1 MALPLLRVQIDPIMG
16 DEIGRMR
23 PPMSVESGIDMFEAP
38 GSGCITDNRCREYN
52 PWSYDLLGRNSNHKT
67 TLDDEECQDLNNSMV
82 NDLVAKI
89 LDDEPIRNVEAY
101 TNHYNGNPTYQYD
114 LQSRL
119 KPRNCPDNYDTT
131 VPLQYPYP
139 RLPGTQNLEEPRD
152 YLCGVNLKGL
162 TLNDCISRNEKS
174 NDYMNGMIHSQR
186 VEHQRPMNSTD
197 MNTPRNYAALG
208 NGLLTTT
215 NGFNYQ
221 PPNWTEN
228 LLSPDYPKD
237 VFGNYQHSPACSN
250 PDMNFNTIGISD
262 MEIPNSMVN
271 PSNHHSTP
279 VINIH
284 DSYNTSTNAP
294 TYSPVSAMTDMSG
307 DSGFLSNSP
316 LQRFSPA
323 DSVLHNCYKNY
334 QRNNFEEMQE
344 GLTNMMHNEHRYLQ
358 QPQKPQHQSYKMEKP
373 IETNYRA
380 MQPGRYPPGSEY
392 PEVRNTEYRPMT
404 PKIDETLLKML
415 SPQLKQKEQ
424 SNNYQMRFARSV
436 NSQSMDQSPKYNYPV
451 DNGYH
456 HRFTASTESLK
467 PLQSPVYQNGVKR
480 PGNPSCGYQMDPF
493 ELAGDIGYTSN
504 AHLALARA
512 SMDPSVLNHLMM
524 KQRQQLQ
531 MSVPDVLLNPRLM
544 RGGAPAGPGV
554 FPSLMPVISA
564 VPSLHSMSVLSG
576 GMGLRGNVRS
586 TRRAGPSSLL
596 HMRLEQTFE
605 QFKQLEKERKKC
617 EAGLA
622 AHFPGKRVT
631 SANNI
636 PVPRLQGNPSRADRL
651 IIDHLR
657 EHARVITLI
666 AKMEHLRGASMNE
679 RVHKAMEYWLESI
692 KFVQEC
698 RKKEIAHANKRQK
711 DNPHCSPIQD
721 DKDILALANSIR
733 ELTKAS
739 RLART
744 GMFNAMQATLLHNKD
759 IEKTIVETSKDA
771 IIPVTQGETQ
781 PIVGDAD
788 SFTPST

>member
-1 MALPLLRVQIDPIMG
+1 MSRTLSRLRVVSTCLKHQEVAASP
-16 DEIGRMR
+16 
-23 PPMSVESGIDMFEAP
+23 
-38 GSGCITDNRCREYN
+38 ITDAGNTIPGAMICWAETPITNFATEFISLIHRHLYQ
-52 PWSYDLLGRNSNHKT
+52 T
-67 TLDDEECQDLNNSMV
+67 TLDDEESQDLNNSMV

-89 LDDEPIRNVEAY
+89 LDDEPIRNSEAY
-101 TNHYNGNPTYQYD
+101 TNHYNGNPTYQND
-114 LQSRL
+114 VQSRL
-119 KPRNCPDNYDTT
+119 KPRNCPDNYDTS
-131 VPLQYPYP
+131 VPLQYPYLRFP
-139 RLPGTQNLEEPRD
+139 PGTHDLEEPQD

-162 TLNDCISRNEKS
+162 TLNDCISRTEKS
-174 NDYMNGMIHSQR
+174 NEYMNGMIHSQR
-186 VEHQRPMNSTD
+186 MEHHRPLNSND
-197 MNTPRNYAALG
+197 MNTHRNYAALG

-228 LLSPDYPKD
+228 LISPDYSKD
-237 VFGNYQHSPACSN
+237 VFGNYLQSSACSN

-284 DSYNTSTNAP
+284 DSYTTSTNGP

-323 DSVLHNCYKNY
+323 DSGLHNCFNSY

-344 GLTNMMHNEHRYLQ
+344 GLTSMMHNEHRYLQ
-358 QPQKPQHQSYKMEKP
+358 QAQKPQHQHFKMDKP
-373 IETNYRA
+373 IETNYRT
-380 MQPGRYPPGSEY
+380 MQPGRYPTANEY
-392 PEVRNTEYRPMT
+392 PDIRNNEYRPMT
-404 PKIDETLLKML
+404 PKIDEARLKML
-415 SPQLKQKEQ
+415 SPQLKQKDQ
-424 SNNYQMRFARSV
+424 TNNYQMRFSRSV

-451 DNGYH
+451 DNGYQ
-456 HRFTASTESLK
+456 HRFTANTKSLK

-480 PGNPSCGYQMDPF
+480 PGNPNCGFQMDRF
-493 ELAGDIGYTSN
+493 DLAGDIGYTSN

-512 SMDPSVLNHLMM
+512 SMDPNVLNHLMM
-524 KQRQQLQ
+524 KQRQQLR
-531 MSVPDVLLNPRLM
+531 MSVPDVLLNQRLM
-544 RGGAPAGPGV
+544 RGGAAAGPGI

-564 VPSLHSMSVLSG
+564 VPSLHSMSVLSA

-586 TRRAGPSSLL
+586 TRRASHIL
-596 HMRLEQTFE
+596 HMRLEQISE

-651 IIDHLR
+651 IVDHLR

-679 RVHKAMEYWLESI
+679 RIHKAMEYWLETI
-692 KFVQEC
+692 KFMQEC
-698 RKKEIAHANKRQK
+698 RNKEIAHANKRQK

-721 DKDILALANSIR
+721 DKDILALASSIR

-744 GMFNAMQATLLHNKD
+744 AMFNAMQATLLHNKD

-771 IIPVTQGETQ
+771 IIPLTQGETQ

-788 SFTPST
+788 NFTPST